1 MLGAIG
7 FLVLMIAIGTYAY
20 TSSMNYQ
27 LVPIR
32 ERRLF
37 VTAYSILAL
46 TALVWL
52 GTFFASETV
61 LSELVFM
68 TDIMLV
74 AATVCI
80 LGVILDISK
89 PLVLAGITLVGASL
103 LTLRAF
109 AFPPKAFISDGL
121 LNFNL
126 SQTESLII
134 GLIFLVIWLPAT
146 VKVVYLAFTT
156 PRLLPFRG
164 LVSFVFIATVLMT
177 SFFLSA
183 RRPAVIIIS
192 FVSIILFFATLSGI
206 NLLVVRA
213 AQTPKKK
220 VRHG

>member
-1 MLGAIG
+1 MLGAVG
-7 FLVLMIAIGTYAY
+7 FLVLTAVIGAYAY
-20 TSSMNYQ
+20 TSSINYQ
-27 LVPIR
+27 LVPLR

-37 VTAYSILAL
+37 VGAYSILAL
-46 TALVWL
+46 AALVWL
-52 GTFFASETV
+52 GTFFASEAV
-61 LSELVFM
+61 ISELVFM

-80 LGVILDISK
+80 LGVILDIAK
-89 PLVLAGITLVGASL
+89 PLVLAVITLAGASL

-109 AFPPKAFISDGL
+109 VVPPKAFIGDGL

-126 SQTESLII
+126 TQIESLII
-134 GLIFLVIWLPAT
+134 GLVFLAIWLPAT
-146 VKVVYLAFTT
+146 VKVVYLAFNT

-192 FVSIILFFATLSGI
+192 FVSIVLFFATLTCI
-206 NLLVVRA
+206 NIALVRT
-213 AQTPKKK
+213 AQAPKKK
-220 VRHG
+220 VSRG